1 MHGADSKGIS
11 AIAVFQIARWSTRW
25 AVQGCRPLPCV
36 PEPLS
41 LGEGVGLDDYLSRIG
56 PATARRIDGR
66 FRSAIAAVEA
76 IDGPLEVAIGR
87 QAGAVDRAHAE
98 CRALE
103 ILLKTGVASVLGVT
117 LTFKATDGD

>member
-1 MHGADSKGIS
+1 VRRATGSNRAPDS
-11 AIAVFQIARWSTRW
+11 RRRR
-25 AVQGCRPLPCV
+25 C
-36 PEPLS
+36 S
-41 LGEGVGLDDYLSRIG
+41 LG
-56 PATARRIDGR
+56 
-66 FRSAIAAVEA
+66 SAIAAVQA

-103 ILLKTGVASVLGVT
+103 ILLKTEVASVLGVT